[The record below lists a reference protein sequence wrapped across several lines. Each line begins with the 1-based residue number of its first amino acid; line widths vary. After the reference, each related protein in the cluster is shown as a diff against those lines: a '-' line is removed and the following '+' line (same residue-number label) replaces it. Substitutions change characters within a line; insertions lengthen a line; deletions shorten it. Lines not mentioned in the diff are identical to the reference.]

1 MAATRRGALSLDLWR
16 ERTWRRWVLTALFA
30 RLPGTMTAFALLM
43 AGREA
48 TGSFTFGAWMASACS
63 VGAALAA
70 PWRGRMLDREPLLT
84 GLRRGLY
91 WQALLTVGLC
101 AAATLRAPAPVLL
114 AGALLLGVMPSGV
127 QGGIRALLA
136 SVAPAS
142 RLEAAFAL
150 DAVLVEVQWV
160 LGPLLVGMASASGVP
175 LLALGLMGMSALA
188 ASVLSQGLPE
198 RPLSP
203 VPASVVTR
211 EGPGV
216 WRTPGVLAVLVL
228 VTVLGVSWGAL
239 EAGVPPRL
247 EEVGVG
253 AAQWGV
259 LAALLSAVSAV
270 GGLVYTLLPGARGRA
285 EGTWRAKLMLGLWGL
300 LLLPLGWMASL
311 QGLGL
316 WLVAAGLF
324 LAPLTGTL
332 TFLLQ
337 RTLPPARHAEGFSF
351 YSACWSLGVAGGG
364 ALAGSLLAQGG
375 ARPVL
380 AGAALLPLAVV
391 VLLAGGAGLGRLPVT
406 EKP

>member
-1 MAATRRGALSLDLWR
+1 MAATMRVALPLELWR
-16 ERTWRRWVLTALFA
+16 EQTWRRWVLTAFFA

-48 TGSFTFGAWMASACS
+48 TGSFTFGAWMASACA
-63 VGAALAA
+63 VGSALAA
-70 PWRGRMLDREPLLT
+70 PWRGRRLDREPLLL

-91 WQALLTVGLC
+91 WQALLTVGLGV
-101 AAATLRAPAPVLL
+101 AATLRAPAPVLL
-114 AGALLLGVMPSGV
+114 AGALLLGVLPSGT

-175 LLALGLMGMSALA
+175 LLALGLMGASALA
-188 ASVLSQGLPE
+188 ASMLSQGLPE
-198 RPLSP
+198 RAPRPMS
-203 VPASVVTR
+203 ASIATR
-211 EGPGV
+211 EGQEV
-216 WRTPGVLAVLVL
+216 WRAPGVLAVLGL
-228 VTVLGVSWGAL
+228 VAVLGASWGAL

-253 AAQWGV
+253 AALWGV

-270 GGLVYTLLPGARGRA
+270 GGLAYALLPRA
-285 EGTWRAKLMLGLWGL
+285 EGSLEGTWRARLMLGAWGL
-300 LLLPLGWMASL
+300 LLLPLGWMTSL
-311 QGLGL
+311 PGLGL
-316 WLVAAGLF
+316 WLIAAGLF

-337 RTLPPARHAEGFSF
+337 RALPSARHAEGFSF

-364 ALAGSLLAQGG
+364 ALAGSLLGPGG

-380 AGAALLPLAVV
+380 AGAALLPITV
-391 VLLAGGAGLGRLPVT
+391 VLFAAGALANRGPDKA
-406 EKP
+406 

>member
-1 MAATRRGALSLDLWR
+1 MAATMRVALPLELWR
-16 ERTWRRWVLTALFA
+16 EQAWRRWVLTAFFA

-43 AGREA
+43 TGREA
-48 TGSFTFGAWMASACS
+48 TGSFTFGAWMASACAMGS
-63 VGAALAA
+63 ALAA
-70 PWRGRMLDREPLLT
+70 PWRGRRLDREPLLQ

-91 WQALLTVGLC
+91 WHALLTVGLGV
-101 AAATLRAPAPVLL
+101 AATLRAPAPVLL
-114 AGALLLGVMPSGV
+114 AGALLLGVLPSGT

-142 RLEAAFAL
+142 RLESAFAL

-175 LLALGLMGMSALA
+175 LLALGFMGASALA
-188 ASVLSQGLPE
+188 ASMLLQGLPE
-198 RPLSP
+198 RAPRP
-203 VPASVVTR
+203 VLASVATR
-211 EGPGV
+211 EGPEV
-216 WRTPGVLAVLVL
+216 WRAPGVLAVLGL
-228 VTVLGVSWGAL
+228 VAVLGVSWGAL

-247 EEVGVG
+247 EEVGAG
-253 AAQWGV
+253 AALWGV

-270 GGLVYTLLPGARGRA
+270 GGLAYALLPRAEGRL
-285 EGTWRAKLMLGLWGL
+285 EGTWRARLMLGAWGL

-311 QGLGL
+311 PGLGL
-316 WLVAAGLF
+316 WLIAAGLF

-337 RTLPPARHAEGFSF
+337 RALPPARHAEGFSF

-364 ALAGSLLAQGG
+364 ALAGSLLGPGG

-380 AGAALLPLAVV
+380 AGAALLPISV
-391 VLLAGGAGLGRLPVT
+391 VLLALGALANQGPD
-406 EKP
+406 KA

>member
-1 MAATRRGALSLDLWR
+1 MAATMRVALSLDLWR
-16 ERTWRRWVLTALFA
+16 EQTWRRWVLTAFFA

-48 TGSFTFGAWMASACS
+48 TGSFTFGAWMASACA

-70 PWRGRMLDREPLLT
+70 PWRGRMLDREPLLM

-91 WQALLTVGLC
+91 WQALLTMGLVV
-101 AAATLRAPAPVLL
+101 AATLRAPAPVLL

-127 QGGIRALLA
+127 QGGIRALLG

-160 LGPLLVGMASASGVP
+160 LGPLLVGMASSSGVP

-188 ASVLSQGLPE
+188 ASVLSQSLPE
-198 RPLSP
+198 RPPMP
-203 VPASVVTR
+203 VPASVTTW

-228 VTVLGVSWGAL
+228 VAVLGVSWGAL
-239 EAGVPPRL
+239 EAGIPPRL

-270 GGLVYTLLPGARGRA
+270 GGLAYTLLPRAQGRG
-285 EGTWRAKLMLGLWGL
+285 EGTWRAKLMLGMWGL

-311 QGLGL
+311 LGLGL

-351 YSACWSLGVAGGG
+351 YSACWSLGVAGGS
-364 ALAGSLLAQGG
+364 ALAGSLLGVGG

-391 VLLAGGAGLGRLPVT
+391 LLSAGAGLGRRPACFRA
-406 EKP
+406 